1 MKIYYYAYS
10 GHKYGLDRV
19 KRAVALIKAFAR
31 ADIEIELLLNDF
43 RAGLVAR
50 ELGVRESV
58 TVETFLD
65 IDAIATMD
73 DIVFIDTPEDVT
85 TKLKR
90 YCDKFKYI
98 FRIVDDCDIKPLY
111 CEEII
116 SLNGDDMISSTM
128 IDSIYLADR
137 DKEHRRLLF
146 LGDADYS
153 RDILSN
159 LEFIN
164 ESNIKLLLG
173 SYFYV
178 KYENELKKNI
188 STIYESD
195 MYSELISTSSQ
206 IITASRQT
214 ALEAITSNSDVVYM
228 KRDDDTQCSLDELEK
243 YGIKI
248 INYFDKD
255 ELLIVRDEKRSANK
269 RAKTIDNI
277 TKSIIIKYNL

>member
-31 ADIEIELLLNDF
+31 AGVEVELLLNDF

-50 ELGVRESV
+50 ELGVGESV

-65 IDAIATMD
+65 IDAIATMG

-85 TKLKR
+85 TKLER

-98 FRIVDDCDIKPLY
+98 FRVVDDCDIKPLF

-116 SLNGDDMISSTM
+116 SPDGDDMISSTM

-137 DKEHRRLLF
+137 ENEHRRLLF
-146 LGDADYS
+146 LGDADHS
-153 RDILSN
+153 RDILSH
-159 LEFIN
+159 LEFVN
-164 ESNIKLLLG
+164 ESNMELLLG
-173 SYFYV
+173 SYFYI
-178 KYENELKKNI
+178 KYESELEENI
-188 STIYESD
+188 STIHESD
-195 MYSELISTSSQ
+195 EYSELIGISSQ
-206 IITASRQT
+206 IITASKQT
-214 ALEAITSNSDVVYM
+214 ALEAIASSSDVIYM
-228 KRDDDTQCSLDELEK
+228 KRDSDLQCTLDELEE
-243 YGIKI
+243 YGVKI

-255 ELLIVRDEKRSANK
+255 ELSIIINEKQSANK
-269 RAKTIDNI
+269 TAKTIDNI
-277 TKSIIIKYNL
+277 TKSIIIR